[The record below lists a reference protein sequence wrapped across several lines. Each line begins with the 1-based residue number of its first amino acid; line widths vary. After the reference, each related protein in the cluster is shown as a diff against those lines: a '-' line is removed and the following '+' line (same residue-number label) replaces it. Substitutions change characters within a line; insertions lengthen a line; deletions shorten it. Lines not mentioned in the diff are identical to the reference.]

1 MRGQPH
7 ILYAC
12 PEAAL
17 RVSFCGRCFFTRN
30 TLVWNDMWV
39 AVFFLCPVTDISA
52 TVTPIGVKF
61 CTMVHISPG
70 HKVSTFGKA
79 PPRDTKI
86 PNFDREYLE
95 NGKSNG
101 A

>member
-1 MRGQPH
+1 M
-7 ILYAC
+7 
-12 PEAAL
+12 
-17 RVSFCGRCFFTRN
+17 FFTRN

-70 HKVSTFGKA
+70 HVFCPFGGGT
-79 PPRDTKI
+79 PGDVQNTKFRAYI
-86 PNFDREYLE
+86 L
-95 NGKSNG
+95 
-101 A
+101 AI